1 LNANYHAAQTKKS
14 TTKKVII
21 DYLHWCNHDFEL
33 APMVVLVH
41 TIHHS
46 NNNGIIVETVID
58 SYLLGLQTTL
68 RFS

>member
-1 LNANYHAAQTKKS
+1 MQTTMRLKLRS
-14 TTKKVII
+14 LPPKKVII